1 MRFRRRAVTIALA
14 AAWTGAVQAGQPP
27 AGGALSAEQILERS
41 IEAAGG
47 REAYAKLT
55 STMAKGVM
63 EFSEQHLHGVIE
75 FYAKA
80 PNKRLVVTN
89 IENLGE
95 FRQGF
100 DGQTAWMDN
109 PLGGLRRLEGAEAA
123 RIRLEA
129 DFHRPLKW
137 PELYSKIELAGKET
151 VAGRPAYVVRLTP
164 KEGRPVT
171 HYYDAENFLLLRQDM
186 VQETSQGEIAVQ
198 AVMSDYRDVGG
209 VKTPHRIEQRL
220 PMGKIVIQF
229 SEIRN
234 NVELDDAR
242 FAMPPAGKP

>member
-1 MRFRRRAVTIALA
+1 MRMPHRALVIAWAVVWTA
-14 AAWTGAVQAGQPP
+14 AVYAQKPSAER
-27 AGGALSAEQILERS
+27 ALSAEQILEKS

-63 EFSEQHLHGVIE
+63 EFTEQHLHGAIE

-109 PLGGLRRLEGAEAA
+109 PVGGLRRLEGAEAA

-137 PELYSKIELAGKET
+137 RELYAKIELAGKDT

-164 KEGRPVT
+164 KEGRPAT
-171 HYYDAENFLLLRQDM
+171 HYYDAETFLLVRQDV
-186 VQETSQGEIAVQ
+186 VQETGQGEVAVQ

-209 VKTPHRIEQRL
+209 IKTPHRIEQQL

-242 FAMPPAGKP
+242 FAMPSGGKP